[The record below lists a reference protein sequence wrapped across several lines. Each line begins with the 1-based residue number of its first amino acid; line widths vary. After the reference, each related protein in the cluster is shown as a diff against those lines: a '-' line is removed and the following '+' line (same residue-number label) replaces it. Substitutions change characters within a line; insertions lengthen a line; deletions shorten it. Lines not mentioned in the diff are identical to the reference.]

1 MIDLDIPV
9 ALCCGLRRPRLLLS
23 TGLARR
29 LSDAELEAVLRHE
42 AAHLRRRDPV
52 RLVLARALAELLPL
66 RILSRLATSM
76 PLAQELAADRSALA
90 AGGTQ
95 ALGGALLKLGDPRG
109 PLRDPGLALGPF
121 SAADARL
128 AQVLGDPVLPPSPS
142 VRRVL
147 PLLLGLAASP
157 LLCLLPVLALHS
169 TR

>member
-9 ALCCGLRRPRLLLS
+9 ALCYGLLRPRLLLS

-76 PLAQELAADRSALA
+76 SLAQELAADRSALA
-90 AGGTQ
+90 DGGTQ